1 MADNKKN
8 GRNKLDIKDLW
19 NKGKIQKGTRITYDV
34 VWNIILF
41 FIIIGVIGLF
51 FAGGVGAGYFASL
64 VKDEPLLSKQ
74 EMHDDIYNYS
84 ETSKILFEDDSLVNK
99 VRSDLYREKVQLKDV
114 SDHVKNAVIATEDEN
129 FKNHNGVVPKSI
141 MRAIVQEVTN
151 SSVKTGG
158 STLTQ
163 QLVKNQ
169 ILTNEVSFER
179 KAKEM
184 LLALRVEKFFNKD
197 EILEGYLNIVPF
209 GRNSNGENIAG
220 VQTAAKGIFGV
231 KAKDLSVA
239 QSAFIAGL
247 PQSPFG
253 YTPFNNDGS
262 IKSKKG
268 LQPGIDR
275 MHEVLE
281 RMHDGGY
288 ITDKEY
294 KKAMKF
300 KINKDTLANQ
310 TKSSNLSYPYITTQI
325 EKRAKK
331 IMIEQLAKDNG
342 HTMDDLNKD
351 KQLREEYTTLAEHK
365 LTAGGYQIHTTID
378 KKVYDAVQKVK
389 NNYNRYAPD
398 QTVPIYDKN
407 GNKTGKTETL
417 PVQVSSNII
426 ENSTGKIVAF
436 IGGRDY
442 KEEQLNLAADSKR
455 SNGSTMKPI
464 LVYGPG
470 IDMGAIQPGSVL
482 ADVPYTYPGTSQ
494 EVHNYTGRNH
504 GFVSARYALAKSY
517 NVPAVKA
524 YSKIIGKD
532 PATHYLEKMGITT
545 LRKS

>member
-494 EVHNYTGRNH
+494 G
-504 GFVSARYALAKSY
+504 SS
-517 NVPAVKA
+517 
-524 YSKIIGKD
+524 
-532 PATHYLEKMGITT
+532 
-545 LRKS
+545 